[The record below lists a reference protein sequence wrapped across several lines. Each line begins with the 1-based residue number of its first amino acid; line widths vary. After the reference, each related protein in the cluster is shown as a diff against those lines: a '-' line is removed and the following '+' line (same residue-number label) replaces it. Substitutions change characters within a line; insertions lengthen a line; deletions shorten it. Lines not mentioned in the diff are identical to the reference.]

1 MRHAGLLYDHAE
13 TLSVCVDGG
22 PPIEICVSRP
32 PAPPVP
38 EHPTPSPAR
47 PRLVLL
53 HGNPSNMHDFGP
65 LAARLAPDFEL
76 LALDLPGFGRSQ
88 SLPAALHDSVLASYA
103 HHIRAALVRAGWT
116 RNYHVLGHSHG
127 AGLAQTLAVLYP
139 EEVSG
144 LLLLAAIGTPA
155 HWGYRQLALPGV
167 TSGLRVLARGLE
179 LPNPR
184 ALRKQLVRAIMT
196 PIFSPHPVP
205 DAWIDVQL
213 AVIDRRPEILVNMA
227 LVATGDP
234 CARLG
239 HAACQIR
246 TPTLFVHGDSD
257 RLVPASHARA
267 IYDRISGDVRKEFHA
282 LERAG
287 HMLQITH
294 AEEVASLLSRWI
306 QRQ

>member
-1 MRHAGLLYDHAE
+1 MLEAGLLYDHAE
-13 TLSVCVDGG
+13 TFSVCVDGG
-22 PPIEICVSRP
+22 PSIDICVSRP
-32 PAPPVP
+32 PSSSLL
-38 EHPTPSPAR
+38 EHRSSGSAR

-65 LAARLAPDFEL
+65 LAARLCSEFEL

-88 SLPAALHDSVLASYA
+88 SLPAGLHHSVLASYA
-103 HHIRAALVRAGWT
+103 HHVRAALVLAGWT

-155 HWGYRQLALPGV
+155 HWGYRQLALPGMM
-167 TSGLRVLARGLE
+167 SGLRMLARGLE

-184 ALRKQLVRAIMT
+184 SVRKQLVRAIMT

-239 HAACQIR
+239 RAACQIR

-257 RLVPASHARA
+257 RLVPAPHARA
-267 IYDRISGDVRKEFHA
+267 IYDLMSTSVRKEFHA
-282 LERAG
+282 IERAG

-294 AEEVASLLSRWI
+294 TDEVASLLSRWI